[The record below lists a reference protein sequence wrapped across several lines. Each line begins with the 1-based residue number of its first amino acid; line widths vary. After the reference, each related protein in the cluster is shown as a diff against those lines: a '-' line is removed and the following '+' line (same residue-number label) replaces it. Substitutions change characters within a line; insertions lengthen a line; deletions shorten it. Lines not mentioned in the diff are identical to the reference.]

1 MNWFS
6 NNWKLLLIVT
16 CVICLLANAIVIF
29 YYHNVF
35 GGNLS
40 HDLKDW
46 GLFMVV
52 FNGIITAVLAV
63 VNIVAVIKI
72 NSSLENNSEKRHI
85 NNKLF
90 EAQTILAK
98 MRLDDYNLIK
108 DLINEIKISI
118 FKKRLSS
125 ETIELLK
132 KKLMEMDN
140 SFLYKNQNFHDQPFL
155 RPLTMKLVEQIDDF
169 IKKVKQTKEVEANDE
184 EQLLKY
190 LSSFQSTMEFYIVS
204 QLVRSSKVQQ
214 YISDHQN
221 EMDCTISCIYDFAKE
236 LDEKLEAELH
246 K

>member
-1 MNWFS
+1 MNRFS

-169 IKKVKQTKEVEANDE
+169 IKKVKQTKEVEAKDE

-214 YISDHQN
+214 YISNHQN

-236 LDEKLEAELH
+236 LGEKLEAELQ